1 MIMLLVIIT
10 VATYDADRSQRAHK
24 VGSSAGA
31 RGLAIRCIVVY
42 IYIYIYTCICICVY
56 IYIYTH
62 VCSMCTICRYVIYIY
77 IERERYVMRVVHIQR
92 EIHIDR
98 YITTALDI

>member
-42 IYIYIYTCICICVY
+42 IYIYIHVYAYVY

-62 VCSMCTICRYVIYIY
+62 MYVVCALYVDMLYIY
-77 IERERYVMRVVHIQR
+77 RERDM
-92 EIHIDR
+92 
-98 YITTALDI
+98 